1 MNFTK
6 YNGKGNH
13 QAKNQKTH
21 QIIDI
26 TLWRGNEEIKPYE
39 EGAREKN
46 IITCLTNP
54 PFSFLIPE
62 HNYMFKQS
70 NHRYPAQFWIEILAY
85 RLGCLMSVQV
95 PPAFLGIDTRRQIAG
110 AVIEWFYDYPGETRE
125 EYIPGGDLFQKLNL
139 AYDRKKGK
147 QHNLMDLIK
156 VIEERNLAENW
167 QEAWAKIFCFDAL
180 IGNTDRHQE
189 NWGILHYEVGDY
201 FSPAFDNGT
210 AMGHEIIDRKISTK
224 LDNLE
229 KYIWAPR
236 AAHHMKWN
244 REDEKRIRHIDFLK
258 QLTEQFPKMKEYMYS
273 CLNFSL
279 KSFEKEVFELL
290 DLSNTLSEP
299 YVKLTSER
307 ANFIIKI
314 IEYRFQKIM
323 ETLS

>member
-1 MNFTK
+1 MNFIK
-6 YNGKGNH
+6 YNGEGNH
-13 QAKNQKTH
+13 QAKNQKAH

-46 IITCLTNP
+46 IIMCPTNP
-54 PFSFLIPE
+54 PFSFLILE

-70 NHRYPAQFWIEILAY
+70 NHHYPAQFWVEILAY
-85 RLGCLMSVQV
+85 RLGCLMGVQV

-139 AYDRKKGK
+139 TYERKKGK

-156 VIEERNLAENW
+156 VIEDRNLAENW

-210 AMGHEIIDRKISTK
+210 AMGHEIIDRNISTK
-224 LDNLE
+224 LSNLE
-229 KYIWAPR
+229 KYVWAPK
-236 AAHHMKWN
+236 ATHHMKWN
-244 REDEKRIRHIDFLK
+244 REDEKRIKHIDFLK
-258 QLTEQFPKMKEYMYS
+258 QLAEQFPTMKENMYR

-323 ETLS
+323 ETLT